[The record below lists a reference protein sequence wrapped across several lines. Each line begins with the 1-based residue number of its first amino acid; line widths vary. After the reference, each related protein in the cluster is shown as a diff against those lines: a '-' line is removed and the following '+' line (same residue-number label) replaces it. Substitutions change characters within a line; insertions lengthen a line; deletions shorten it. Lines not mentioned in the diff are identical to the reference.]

1 MENQIKLLD
10 GKYYDKTKLLS
21 DMLDDD
27 FYYGFMHKWAFS
39 SSSIK
44 LLLESPKTYHNIMT
58 YAQNDKS
65 SQALRDGYLLHL
77 LVLTPEYFHKQ
88 IFIDVQS
95 KNTNKFKLAQQEH
108 KEVYTYKEKE
118 DAERLADAIFRN
130 EPAMQLIKGAK
141 VEFPGVGY
149 VQGKPFR
156 AKADVLT
163 NDCVIDLKTTSNIKQ
178 FEKSAYWY
186 HYDVQAYLYT
196 EIFNIKN
203 FKFIV
208 LDKKS
213 CDIGISNLPV
223 SDEFISSGRDKVRY
237 AMKVYAEYFENE
249 STDLDSYFIDIK
261 L

>member
-1 MENQIKLLD
+1 MKIKLLD
-10 GKYYDKTKLLS
+10 GKLYDQKDLLS
-21 DMLDDD
+21 KMLDDD

-44 LLLESPKTYHNIMT
+44 LLLESPKTYHNVMT
-58 YAQNDKS
+58 YAKNDKS

-77 LVLTPEYFHKQ
+77 LVLTPEYFNKQ
-88 IFIDVQS
+88 IFVDVQS

-108 KEVYTYKEKE
+108 GEVYTIKEKD
-118 DAERLADAIFRN
+118 DAERLADAVFRN
-130 EPAMQLIKGAK
+130 EPAMQLIKNSK

-163 NDCVIDLKTTSNIKQ
+163 NNCIIDLKTTSDIKK
-178 FEKSAYWY
+178 FNKAAYWY

-196 EIFNIKN
+196 EIFGVPD

-208 LDKKS
+208 IDKKS
-213 CDIGISNLPV
+213 CDIGISTNPV
-223 SDEFISSGRDKVRY
+223 SQEFIDSGRDKVRY
-237 AMKVYAEYFENE
+237 AMKVYADYFEGE
-249 STDLDSYFIDIK
+249 GIELDSYYIDIE

>member
-1 MENQIKLLD
+1 MKIKLLD
-10 GKYYDKTKLLS
+10 GKLYDQKELLS
-21 DMLDDD
+21 KMLDDD

-44 LLLESPKTYHNIMT
+44 LLLESPKTYHNVMT
-58 YAQNDKS
+58 YAKNDKS
-65 SQALRDGYLLHL
+65 SQALRDGYLVHL
-77 LVLTPEYFHKQ
+77 LVLTPEYFEKQ
-88 IFIDVQS
+88 TFIDVQS

-108 KEVYTYKEKE
+108 DGDVYTIKEKN
-118 DAERLADAIFRN
+118 DAERLADAVFRN

-156 AKADVLT
+156 AKADVLL
-163 NDCVIDLKTTSNIKQ
+163 NDCVIDLKTTSDIKK
-178 FEKSAYWY
+178 FNKAAYWY

-196 EIFNIKN
+196 EIFGIKN

-208 LDKKS
+208 IDKKS
-213 CDIGISNLPV
+213 CDIGVSNQPV
-223 SDEFISSGRDKVRY
+223 SREFIDSGRDKVRY
-237 AMKVYAEYFENE
+237 AMKVYKDYFE
-249 STDLDSYFIDIK
+249 TGAVDLDSYFIDIV

>member
-1 MENQIKLLD
+1 MSEIKLLD
-10 GKYYDKTKLLS
+10 GKFYDEKELLS
-21 DMLDDD
+21 KMLDDD

-44 LLLESPKTYHNIMT
+44 LLLESPKTYHNVMT
-58 YAQNDKS
+58 YAKNDKS
-65 SQALRDGYLLHL
+65 SQALRDGYLFHL

-95 KNTNKFKLAQQEH
+95 KNTNKFKLAQKEH
-108 KEVYTYKEKE
+108 KEVYTIKEKE

-149 VQGKPFR
+149 VQDKPFR
-156 AKADVLT
+156 AKADVLLK
-163 NDCVIDLKTTSNIKQ
+163 DCVIDLKTTSNIKQ
-178 FEKSAYWY
+178 FNKAAYWY

-196 EIFNIKN
+196 EIFKIKS

-208 LDKKS
+208 IDKKS
-213 CDIGISNLPV
+213 CDIGISDLPV
-223 SDEFISSGRDKVRY
+223 SEEFISSGRDKVRY
-237 AMKVYAEYFENE
+237 AMKVYKDYFE
-249 STDLDSYFIDIK
+249 SDMFDIDSYFINIE